1 MTFEIEILEKF
12 LKPNKLWRNKD
23 NFVDSKLIQV
33 VRLGRAWQG
42 SLLGKKLKGVLFFSV
57 ELLVV
62 INYQKIM
69 ATYHVPNNI

>member
-1 MTFEIEILEKF
+1 MTPA
-12 LKPNKLWRNKD
+12 KP
-23 NFVDSKLIQV
+23 FLIQV